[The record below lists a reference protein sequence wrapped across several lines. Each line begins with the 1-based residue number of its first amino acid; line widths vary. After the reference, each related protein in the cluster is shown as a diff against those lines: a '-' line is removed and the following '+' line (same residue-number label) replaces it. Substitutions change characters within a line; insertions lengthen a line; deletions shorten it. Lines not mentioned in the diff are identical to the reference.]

1 MAKAKAPGSDNKGL
15 SIEELLTGVGKLIY
29 KLNESVEKNNA
40 RLEKLENNLVSL
52 LHEKF
57 DGIAEQ
63 LVKSNELLT
72 GDSDGPVDKK
82 IFVKELGKVT
92 KQLSESTKS
101 IEKTVKDV
109 IKQSDKKS
117 GDVLT
122 EKLQAVVDG
131 ISEVTGKID
140 SGVKSIEDNLDRIE
154 TSTVEKVSSLDEAV
168 KENTQHQK
176 EQLEEMSKLLSLH
189 SVEVK
194 DNRVSDLNRSAIMHF
209 NNAEYEQALSS
220 LQDAIELSPDNPG
233 LLANMAHVLASQGN
247 LDEAEENFR
256 KALKADPD
264 LEPAIS
270 GLGTI
275 LVHTGRANETI
286 EFLRK
291 IFERDSEPSIGIM
304 IAMSRAYAAE
314 GNHSKAV
321 ALIEQAEKIAPGHP
335 ELEQELAKYQ

>member
-1 MAKAKAPGSDNKGL
+1 MAKAPESDKKGL
-15 SIEELLTGVGKLIY
+15 TIEELLTGIGKLLY
-29 KLNESVEKNNA
+29 KLNESVDNSSS
-40 RLEKLENNLVSL
+40 RLEKLENNLLSL
-52 LHEKF
+52 LQEKL
-57 DGIAEQ
+57 DGIADQ
-63 LVKSNELLT
+63 LVKSNELLAA
-72 GDSDGPVDKK
+72 DSVDKK
-82 IFVKELGKVT
+82 IFIKELGKVT
-92 KQLSESTKS
+92 KQLSDSTKS
-101 IEKTVKDV
+101 IEKTLKDV
-109 IKQSDKKS
+109 IKQSDKTR
-117 GDVLT
+117 GEVLT

-131 ISEVTGKID
+131 ISGITGKIEG
-140 SGVKSIEDNLDRIE
+140 GVKSIEDNLDRIE
-154 TSTVEKVSSLDEAV
+154 TSTVERVSSINETV
-168 KENTQHQK
+168 RENSQIQK
-176 EQLEEMSKLLSLH
+176 EQLEEMTKLLSLH

-194 DNRVSDLNRSAIMHF
+194 DNRVSDLNRSAIVHF

-233 LLANMAHVLASQGN
+233 LLANIAHVLASQGN
-247 LDEAEENFR
+247 LAEAEENFR

-291 IFERDSEPSIGIM
+291 IFERDSEPSIGIN

-314 GNHSKAV
+314 GNHSKAI
-321 ALIEQAEKIAPGHP
+321 ALLEQAEKIAPGNP